1 MTRLIRHLDAI
12 NEYTGRVVA
21 WLVLAMVLVQFT
33 VVILRYVFSVGFIP
47 LQESV
52 WYLHGLLFMLG
63 AGYTLLHD
71 QHVRV
76 DIVYRDAS
84 PRYKALVDL
93 FGVVVLLLP
102 VCIVTWWLSWGY
114 VANAWRI
121 REGSTELSG
130 LPFIY
135 LLKTV
140 ILIFVVLLTIQG
152 VSLALKSLLV
162 LAGRTPAGRKPV
174 EPSAL

>member
-1 MTRLIRHLDAI
+1 MIHLVRRLDAI

-21 WLVLAMVLVQFT
+21 WLALAMVLVQFT
-33 VVILRYVFSVGFIP
+33 VVILRYVFAVGFIP

-76 DIVYRDAS
+76 DIIYRGAS
-84 PRYKALVDL
+84 PRYQALVDL
-93 FGVVVLLLP
+93 FGVLVLLLP

-114 VANAWRI
+114 VANAWRVH
-121 REGSTELSG
+121 EGSAELSG
-130 LPFIY
+130 LPYIY

-152 VSLALKSLLV
+152 VSLALKSLLT
-162 LAGRTPAGRKPV
+162 LAGQDSAEPAAR
-174 EPSAL
+174 

>member
-1 MTRLIRHLDAI
+1 MTHLVQRLDAI

-21 WLVLAMVLVQFT
+21 WLALAMVLVQFI

-52 WYLHGLLFMLG
+52 WYMHGLLFMLG
-63 AGYTLLHD
+63 AGYTLLRD

-76 DIVYRDAS
+76 DILYRDAS
-84 PRYKALVDL
+84 PRYQALVDL
-93 FGVVVLLLP
+93 FGVLVLLLP
-102 VCIVTWWLSWGY
+102 VCIVTWWLSWSY

-140 ILIFVVLLTIQG
+140 ILVFVVLLTIQG
-152 VSLALKSLLV
+152 ISLALKSLLV
-162 LAGRTPAGRKPV
+162 LAGRTPGRQKPTESTV
-174 EPSAL
+174 R